1 MGLVGDEGQLEVGA
15 EAALL
20 AGLLG
25 PGQVREVGVGRDAED
40 GGVDGAKTGQRVV
53 VLDDLGRAD
62 EGEIKGV
69 EEEDD
74 PGRKKKN
81 FELALG
87 CLIFG
92 APFSLGLV
100 QRESTYHCPR

>member
-74 PGRKKKN
+74 PGKKRKRI
-81 FELALG
+81 L
-87 CLIFG
+87 
-92 APFSLGLV
+92 S
-100 QRESTYHCPR
+100 